1 MAHENEA
8 ILFGSHARGDQSKR
22 SDIELLLVQETSQRC
37 LDRSNGLYAQISE
50 LLSDSPVDILIYTP
64 AELKSLSSRKF
75 IQTVLNK
82 GRIIYEYE
90 TSASWS
96 HAMVGNSLGR
106 SGGRGTAP
114 LSENVFSQLLSRAA
128 GRSKAVSRCAVT

>member
-90 TSASWS
+90 TSAS
-96 HAMVGNSLGR
+96 
-106 SGGRGTAP
+106 
-114 LSENVFSQLLSRAA
+114 
-128 GRSKAVSRCAVT
+128 